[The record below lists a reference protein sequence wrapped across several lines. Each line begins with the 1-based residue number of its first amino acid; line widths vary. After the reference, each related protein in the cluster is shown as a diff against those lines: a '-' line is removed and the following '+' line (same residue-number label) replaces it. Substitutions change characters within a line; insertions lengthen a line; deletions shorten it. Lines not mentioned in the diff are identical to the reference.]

1 MVTRR
6 TVAVSSTGPDR
17 AAHGAAPED
26 AVQVLGDLRIDRR
39 TRQVQLGGKPIT
51 LAPKEFDLLALLA
64 EDPGAVCSRQ
74 QILGSVWHPNFF
86 GPTKTLDV
94 HSAALRRK
102 LGDPGRIETL
112 RRVGFRLTAA
122 PGHAAS
128 ASGQVTAAPGP
139 AARTSH
145 RGVTG
150 HTML

>member
-1 MVTRR
+1 M
-6 TVAVSSTGPDR
+6 
-17 AAHGAAPED
+17 
-26 AVQVLGDLRIDRR
+26 
-39 TRQVQLGGKPIT
+39 
-51 LAPKEFDLLALLA
+51 
-64 EDPGAVCSRQ
+64 CSRQ
-74 QILGSVWHPNFF
+74 QILGSVWDPNFF

-94 HSAALRRK
+94 HIAALRRK

-112 RRVGFRLTAA
+112 RRVGFRLTTA